1 LLAAIKLSAG
11 VVQLTH
17 IRRVSAEEDVGHVC
31 GLDIGEGASAA
42 MDAPS
47 TCSAAKAVAFM
58 VAVAAK
64 DKAIKAMRDIL
75 KNEGAKQRKG
85 GSHRIY
91 FE

>member
-1 LLAAIKLSAG
+1 
-11 VVQLTH
+11 
-17 IRRVSAEEDVGHVC
+17 
-31 GLDIGEGASAA
+31 
-42 MDAPS
+42 M
-47 TCSAAKAVAFM
+47 AVAFM